1 MRPDTT
7 MKYMI
12 LLYDNADMRE
22 IFSSRSDLMEE
33 MAGLLEEIRQ
43 SGELV
48 ATEPLADPVQ
58 TKTVRPADGPPVV
71 TDGPLAEAKEH
82 FGGYLLVDCESIERA
97 IAIAA
102 RWPNARFCA
111 MEVRPLMHDG
121 GVEQ

>member
-33 MAGLLEEIRQ
+33 MNTLLEEIRE

-58 TKTVRPADGPPVV
+58 TKTVRPADG
-71 TDGPLAEAKEH
+71 GCGH
-82 FGGYLLVDCESIERA
+82 GR
-97 IAIAA
+97 AA
-102 RWPNARFCA
+102 RRGEGTLRRLRDRRWR
-111 MEVRPLMHDG
+111 D
-121 GVEQ
+121 Q

>member
-1 MRPDTT
+1 

-48 ATEPLADPVQ
+48 ATEPLA
-58 TKTVRPADGPPVV
+58 
-71 TDGPLAEAKEH
+71 EAKEH
-82 FGGYLLVDCESIERA
+82 FGGYLIVDCETNERA
-97 IAIAA
+97 VEIAA
-102 RWPNARFCA
+102 KWPSARFA
-111 MEVRPLMHDG
+111 PIEVRPILDVG
-121 GVEQ
+121 GADL